1 MLSYCVA
8 RVILVAKIEN
18 WWLTLIQHLLIISA
32 YYLWFALD
40 MVNVTDCISDLNHFR
55 YRYQVLPKKSFDLEF
70 TSTMIA

>member
-32 YYLWFALD
+32 YYIWFALKL
-40 MVNVTDCISDLNHFR
+40 V
-55 YRYQVLPKKSFDLEF
+55 
-70 TSTMIA
+70 